1 MALFEALQGIDTEP
15 QSGDWGPRQSDAHTA
30 SRYTEM
36 RAEA

>member
-1 MALFEALQGIDTEP
+1 MALIEALQDIDAEP
-15 QSGDWGPRQSDAHTA
+15 QSGDWGPRQSDAHIA